1 MVQSQSTQ
9 LTAEV
14 TAARVLE
21 KLAAPGLMV
30 GVPSMDTMPEVPKAP
45 KHPGA
50 FVDSGL
56 GKVTKKLTT
65 GPKLEAAGTSTN
77 KTAFLDDGLG
87 PLLWGGAG
95 GLGGYLAGEHLVN
108 PLLAAKQKSIQDA
121 MAKSELWLSKL
132 EALKKVMPLLT
143 AGGGALL
150 LAYLAARSAR
160 ADERARL
167 QQYAGY
173 NKGTDEYRPD
183 ERVQFNTGPA
193 MFNDGR

>member
-1 MVQSQSTQ
+1 MTTSSH
-9 LTAEV
+9 LLAPAV
-14 TAARVLE
+14 TPSRVLE
-21 KLAAPGLMV
+21 KLAANGLMV

-77 KTAFLDDGLG
+77 KTAFLDGGLG

-95 GLGGYLAGEHLVN
+95 GLGGYLAGEHIVN
-108 PLLAAKQKSIQDA
+108 PLLASKQKSIQEA
-121 MAKSELWLSKL
+121 MAKGESWLARL
-132 EALKKVMPLLT
+132 EALKKVMPLLS

-150 LAYLAARSAR
+150 LAYLAAKSAR
-160 ADERARL
+160 ADEHARM
-167 QQYAGY
+167 QQYAAY
-173 NKGTDEYRPD
+173 NRGTDDYRPD

-193 MFNDGR
+193 LFNAGH